1 MAEIVGGVGTSH
13 VPSIGAALDN
23 GKIDEPPWRGI
34 FSGYEPARSW
44 IADKSPDIAIVIY
57 NDHGS
62 AFSLDMLPTFA
73 VGAAP
78 RYESA
83 DEGYGPRRIPEI
95 VGDPDLSW
103 HLIERLVADDFDP
116 AICQRLPLDHG
127 ATVPLSILWGGPS
140 EWPVQV
146 VPIAVNVIQY
156 PLPTAQR
163 CLEFGRSIARAVA
176 DLERPSRVV
185 VIGTGG
191 MSHQLQGERA
201 GHINREFDQ
210 RFLDDISPHPER
222 LAAMST
228 VDYIRQAGS
237 EGAELIM
244 WLVMRGALG
253 DEVKEMYRDYHVPA
267 SNTAA
272 GIIVLEPAA

>member
-23 GKIDEPPWRGI
+23 GKAEEPPWRGI
-34 FSGYEPARSW
+34 FSGYEPARDW
-44 IADKSPDIAIVIY
+44 IADKRPDVAIVIY

-62 AFSLDMLPTFA
+62 AFSLDILPTFA

-95 VGDPDLSW
+95 IGDPDLSW
-103 HLIERLVADDFDP
+103 HLIERLVADEFDP

-127 ATVPLSILWGGPS
+127 ATVPLSILWGRPS
-140 EWPVQV
+140 EWPVLV

-156 PLPTAQR
+156 PLPTARR

-210 RFLDDISPHPER
+210 GFLDDISVHPER
-222 LAAMST
+222 LTAMTT

-253 DEVKEMYRDYHVPA
+253 DQVKEMYRDYHVPA